1 MKERCITI
9 GKMFGVLFVSTIFGT
24 LLLTFAYS
32 LPTDKIIYNVNNS
45 LDIYKYEFDK
55 PHWAGGTHDYNS
67 VQGYSSIHTHLDNF
81 TDAVMLL
88 KAMYPVEDNAFGELL
103 RDLKA
108 TCSVEDHVF
117 MAMLINPSWHM
128 VKASPIHT
136 LIFAKEDP
144 LKIDS
149 NSVDTYCLYWH
160 GYLTILKPALM
171 FATVQDLRVLN
182 LYIQMILIATA
193 LIFIYRRLG
202 LREMYAF
209 LFVIA
214 TINPVTTAMNFQ
226 NSDIFYIILLATIF
240 ILWKNEFLLRGQ
252 NYLYF
257 FLIIGI
263 VTTYFDFLTY
273 PITGL
278 GIPLCICV
286 MMNKEFFFNVS
297 LKKIFT
303 KLSSYIFAWGF
314 GYFGM
319 WIAKWA
325 VIYVAA
331 KVYEIEKLSN
341 IIFYGAINQAL
352 YRFSTT
358 LPPENGG
365 TTFNPL
371 EVFERNFV
379 ALMND
384 PFPIFL
390 GLCTISL
397 LYVLIMHRK
406 NFKPTRGILVTFGLI
421 ALLPFI
427 WYAVVKNH
435 SWIHAYMTYRN
446 LTIPLFSLSCF
457 FIASLKKSEEN

>member
-9 GKMFGVLFVSTIFGT
+9 GKMFGVLFVSTIFGA
-24 LLLTFAYS
+24 LLLTFMYS
-32 LPTDKIIYNVNNS
+32 LPTDKIIDNVNNS
-45 LDIYKYEFDK
+45 LDIYKHELDK
-55 PHWAGGTHDYNS
+55 PHWAGGTHGSS
-67 VQGYSSIHTHLDNF
+67 VQGYSSIHTNLDNF

-108 TCSVEDHVF
+108 TGSVEDHAF
-117 MAMLINPSWHM
+117 MAMLLNPSWHM
-128 VKASPIHT
+128 VNVSPIHT

-149 NSVDTYCLYWH
+149 NSVDTYGFYWH

-171 FATVQDLRVLN
+171 FAPVQDLRVLN
-182 LYIQMILIATA
+182 LYIQMILMATA
-193 LIFIYRRLG
+193 LILIYRRLG
-202 LREMYAF
+202 LCEMYAF
-209 LFVIA
+209 LLVIA

-226 NSDIFYIILLATIF
+226 NSDIFYIMLLATIF
-240 ILWKNEFLLRGQ
+240 ILWKNEFLLRGK

-286 MMNKEFFFNVS
+286 MMNKEIFFNVS
-297 LKKIFT
+297 LKKTFT

-319 WIAKWA
+319 WIGKWA
-325 VIYVAA
+325 VMYVAA
-331 KVYEIEKLSN
+331 KVYGLKKLSE
-341 IIFYGAINQAL
+341 IFYAAIEHTL

-358 LPPENGG
+358 LPPEDGG
-365 TTFNPL
+365 NTFNPL
-371 EVFERNFV
+371 EVFQRNFD
-379 ALMND
+379 ALMNN
-384 PFPIFL
+384 PFPILL
-390 GLCTISL
+390 GLCAIAL
-397 LYVLIMHRK
+397 LYMLIMHRK
-406 NFKPTRGILVTFGLI
+406 NFRPTRGILVTFGVI